1 MTQWLLPAIDAS
13 VPGRRAAPQRTPLQ
27 EPPHETRTRVLAPQL
42 SPGIAEP
49 SAAAICVGK
58 GDAQNRSNPA
68 AELAIR
74 LPNLQT
80 ARPRQDVA
88 AASYSKLTP
97 QRPLDSCGEA
107 RAPSPAKAHIQA
119 ALCNTSMMF
128 PNVCCVMG
136 GDDFEEEGAPPVW
149 PPAQPPLTTT
159 HGRLTLVRGYLK
171 RKSTRN
177 LEDGG
182 PPRWALRWL
191 EVDPP
196 EEDRPEYMLSVYK
209 TAQKSKRL
217 NAVSLKKISSVR
229 HDDSLPCAFVVSVGE
244 SNYTLLARD
253 AADCDAWVQSLN
265 DAREALNEAPGAQ
278 CVAS

>member
-1 MTQWLLPAIDAS
+1 M
-13 VPGRRAAPQRTPLQ
+13 
-27 EPPHETRTRVLAPQL
+27 
-42 SPGIAEP
+42 
-49 SAAAICVGK
+49 
-58 GDAQNRSNPA
+58 
-68 AELAIR
+68 
-74 LPNLQT
+74 
-80 ARPRQDVA
+80 
-88 AASYSKLTP
+88 
-97 QRPLDSCGEA
+97 
-107 RAPSPAKAHIQA
+107 
-119 ALCNTSMMF
+119 SMMF
-128 PNVCCVMG
+128 PITCCVMG
-136 GDDFEEEGAPPVW
+136 GDDVDDEHQQPVW
-149 PPAQPPLTTT
+149 PPTSPPLTTT

-182 PPRWALRWL
+182 PPRWALRWP

-209 TAQKSKRL
+209 TSARSKRL

-229 HDDSLPCAFVVSVGE
+229 HDDALPCAFVVSVGE

-253 AADCDAWVQSLN
+253 AADADTWVQSLN

>member
-1 MTQWLLPAIDAS
+1 M
-13 VPGRRAAPQRTPLQ
+13 
-27 EPPHETRTRVLAPQL
+27 
-42 SPGIAEP
+42 
-49 SAAAICVGK
+49 
-58 GDAQNRSNPA
+58 
-68 AELAIR
+68 
-74 LPNLQT
+74 
-80 ARPRQDVA
+80 
-88 AASYSKLTP
+88 
-97 QRPLDSCGEA
+97 
-107 RAPSPAKAHIQA
+107 
-119 ALCNTSMMF
+119 SMMF
-128 PNVCCVMG
+128 PITCCVMG
-136 GDDFEEEGAPPVW
+136 GDDVDDEHQQPVW
-149 PPAQPPLTTT
+149 PPTSPPLTAT

-209 TAQKSKRL
+209 TSARSKRL

-253 AADCDAWVQSLN
+253 AADCDTWVQSLN
-265 DAREALNEAPGAQ
+265 DAREALSVEPGAQ

>member
-1 MTQWLLPAIDAS
+1 
-13 VPGRRAAPQRTPLQ
+13 
-27 EPPHETRTRVLAPQL
+27 
-42 SPGIAEP
+42 
-49 SAAAICVGK
+49 
-58 GDAQNRSNPA
+58 
-68 AELAIR
+68 
-74 LPNLQT
+74 
-80 ARPRQDVA
+80 
-88 AASYSKLTP
+88 
-97 QRPLDSCGEA
+97 
-107 RAPSPAKAHIQA
+107 
-119 ALCNTSMMF
+119 MMF
-128 PNVCCVMG
+128 PSVCCVMG
-136 GDDFEEEGAPPVW
+136 GDDFDDEHQQPVW
-149 PPAQPPLTTT
+149 PPTSPPLTTT

-191 EVDPP
+191 EVDAP
-196 EEDRPEYMLSVYK
+196 EEDLPEYRLSVYK
-209 TAQKSKRL
+209 TSAKAKRL

-253 AADCDAWVQSLN
+253 AADADTWVQSLN

>member
-1 MTQWLLPAIDAS
+1 MRDAS
-13 VPGRRAAPQRTPLQ
+13 RRAAAPNCSNLLQ
-27 EPPHETRTRVLAPQL
+27 
-42 SPGIAEP
+42 SKDF
-49 SAAAICVGK
+49 AIRRCPK
-58 GDAQNRSNPA
+58 TNPA
-68 AELAIR
+68 AVCGRSERLNLASSTNLRFLRR
-74 LPNLQT
+74 LP
-80 ARPRQDVA
+80 RPAPRRSPCKQHQCIALSPYAIGAMA
-88 AASYSKLTP
+88 A
-97 QRPLDSCGEA
+97 
-107 RAPSPAKAHIQA
+107 
-119 ALCNTSMMF
+119 MF
-128 PNVCCVMG
+128 PITCCVMG
-136 GDDFEEEGAPPVW
+136 GDDVDDEHQQPVW
-149 PPAQPPLTTT
+149 PPAQPPLTAT

-209 TAQKSKRL
+209 TSARSKRL
-217 NAVSLKKISSVR
+217 NAVSLKKISAVR
-229 HDDSLPCAFVVSVGE
+229 HDDGLPCAFVVSVGE

-253 AADCDAWVQSLN
+253 AADCDTWVRSLN

>member
-1 MTQWLLPAIDAS
+1 M
-13 VPGRRAAPQRTPLQ
+13 AA
-27 EPPHETRTRVLAPQL
+27 
-42 SPGIAEP
+42 
-49 SAAAICVGK
+49 
-58 GDAQNRSNPA
+58 
-68 AELAIR
+68 
-74 LPNLQT
+74 
-80 ARPRQDVA
+80 
-88 AASYSKLTP
+88 
-97 QRPLDSCGEA
+97 
-107 RAPSPAKAHIQA
+107 
-119 ALCNTSMMF
+119 MF
-128 PNVCCVMG
+128 PITCCVMG
-136 GDDFEEEGAPPVW
+136 GDDVDDEHQQPVW
-149 PPAQPPLTTT
+149 PPTSPPLTTT

-209 TAQKSKRL
+209 TSARSKRL

-253 AADCDAWVQSLN
+253 AADCDTWVTALN
-265 DAREALNEAPGAQ
+265 DAREALSVEPGAQ

>member
-1 MTQWLLPAIDAS
+1 M
-13 VPGRRAAPQRTPLQ
+13 
-27 EPPHETRTRVLAPQL
+27 
-42 SPGIAEP
+42 
-49 SAAAICVGK
+49 
-58 GDAQNRSNPA
+58 
-68 AELAIR
+68 
-74 LPNLQT
+74 
-80 ARPRQDVA
+80 
-88 AASYSKLTP
+88 
-97 QRPLDSCGEA
+97 
-107 RAPSPAKAHIQA
+107 
-119 ALCNTSMMF
+119 SMMF
-128 PNVCCVMG
+128 PITCCVMG
-136 GDDFEEEGAPPVW
+136 GDDVDDEHQQPVW
-149 PPAQPPLTTT
+149 PPTSPPLTTT

-209 TAQKSKRL
+209 TSARSKRL
-217 NAVSLKKISSVR
+217 NAVSLKNISSVR

-253 AADCDAWVQSLN
+253 AADCDTWVTALN
-265 DAREALNEAPGAQ
+265 DAREALSVEPGAQ

>member
-1 MTQWLLPAIDAS
+1 MNARRLRRERRQRLVSQRHQSQARTVRALRRPAS
-13 VPGRRAAPQRTPLQ
+13 
-27 EPPHETRTRVLAPQL
+27 QL
-42 SPGIAEP
+42 SPGVAET
-49 SAAAICVGK
+49 SHEAGRVSKAAAPNC
-58 GDAQNRSNPA
+58 SNLQ
-68 AELAIR
+68 AEQGLAIR
-74 LPNLQT
+74 RLPKS
-80 ARPRQDVA
+80 A
-88 AASYSKLTP
+88 
-97 QRPLDSCGEA
+97 
-107 RAPSPAKAHIQA
+107 SPARRRRGERLDIASATSFRFLRRGSTPEGCQSTYTGCPA
-119 ALCNTSMMF
+119 DSMSMMF
-128 PNVCCVMG
+128 PINCCVMG
-136 GDDFEEEGAPPVW
+136 GDDVDDEHQQPVW
-149 PPAQPPLTTT
+149 PPTSPPLTTT

-209 TAQKSKRL
+209 TSARSKRL

-253 AADCDAWVQSLN
+253 AADCDTWVQSLN
-265 DAREALNEAPGAQ
+265 DAREALSVEPGAQ

>member
-1 MTQWLLPAIDAS
+1 M
-13 VPGRRAAPQRTPLQ
+13 
-27 EPPHETRTRVLAPQL
+27 
-42 SPGIAEP
+42 
-49 SAAAICVGK
+49 
-58 GDAQNRSNPA
+58 
-68 AELAIR
+68 
-74 LPNLQT
+74 
-80 ARPRQDVA
+80 
-88 AASYSKLTP
+88 
-97 QRPLDSCGEA
+97 
-107 RAPSPAKAHIQA
+107 
-119 ALCNTSMMF
+119 
-128 PNVCCVMG
+128 
-136 GDDFEEEGAPPVW
+136 
-149 PPAQPPLTTT
+149 
-159 HGRLTLVRGYLK
+159 VRGYLK

-217 NAVSLKKISSVR
+217 NAVSLKKISAVR

-253 AADCDAWVQSLN
+253 AADADTWVQSLN

>member
-1 MTQWLLPAIDAS
+1 MT
-13 VPGRRAAPQRTPLQ
+13 
-27 EPPHETRTRVLAPQL
+27 
-42 SPGIAEP
+42 SP
-49 SAAAICVGK
+49 
-58 GDAQNRSNPA
+58 
-68 AELAIR
+68 
-74 LPNLQT
+74 
-80 ARPRQDVA
+80 
-88 AASYSKLTP
+88 P
-97 QRPLDSCGEA
+97 QRPLDSCAAAG
-107 RAPSPAKAHIQA
+107 PAKAQTGCPCTEAPYAIGAMA
-119 ALCNTSMMF
+119 AMF
-128 PNVCCVMG
+128 PITCCVMG
-136 GDDFEEEGAPPVW
+136 GDDVDDEHQQPVW
-149 PPAQPPLTTT
+149 PPTSPPLTAT

-209 TAQKSKRL
+209 TSARSKRL

-253 AADCDAWVQSLN
+253 VADCDTWVRSLN
-265 DAREALNEAPGAQ
+265 DAREALSVEPGAQ

>member
-1 MTQWLLPAIDAS
+1 MRDAS
-13 VPGRRAAPQRTPLQ
+13 RWAAAPNCSNLPCCRACNQTLPQNEPAARLWTRRAARPRLFHKLSIP
-27 EPPHETRTRVLAPQL
+27 APRR
-42 SPGIAEP
+42 A
-49 SAAAICVGK
+49 
-58 GDAQNRSNPA
+58 
-68 AELAIR
+68 
-74 LPNLQT
+74 LPKHRQA
-80 ARPRQDVA
+80 ARPAQG
-88 AASYSKLTP
+88 S
-97 QRPLDSCGEA
+97 
-107 RAPSPAKAHIQA
+107 
-119 ALCNTSMMF
+119 NTSASHYAIGAMAAMF
-128 PNVCCVMG
+128 PITCCVMG
-136 GDDFEEEGAPPVW
+136 GDDVDDEHQQPVW
-149 PPAQPPLTTT
+149 PPTSPPLTTT

-209 TAQKSKRL
+209 TSARSKRL
-217 NAVSLKKISSVR
+217 NAVSLKKISAVR

-253 AADCDAWVQSLN
+253 AADCDTWVRSLN
-265 DAREALNEAPGAQ
+265 DAREALSVEPGAQ

>member
-1 MTQWLLPAIDAS
+1 M
-13 VPGRRAAPQRTPLQ
+13 
-27 EPPHETRTRVLAPQL
+27 
-42 SPGIAEP
+42 
-49 SAAAICVGK
+49 
-58 GDAQNRSNPA
+58 
-68 AELAIR
+68 
-74 LPNLQT
+74 
-80 ARPRQDVA
+80 
-88 AASYSKLTP
+88 
-97 QRPLDSCGEA
+97 
-107 RAPSPAKAHIQA
+107 
-119 ALCNTSMMF
+119 SMMF
-128 PNVCCVMG
+128 PITCCVMG
-136 GDDFEEEGAPPVW
+136 GDDVDDEHQQPVW
-149 PPAQPPLTTT
+149 PPTSPPLTAT

-191 EVDPP
+191 DVDPP

-209 TAQKSKRL
+209 TSARSKRL

-253 AADCDAWVQSLN
+253 AADCDTWVRSLN
-265 DAREALNEAPGAQ
+265 DAREALSVEPGAQ